1 MTREKRAGRNTVAAK
16 KKKKKYRGFW
26 IFVKVQFVLS
36 LLVLGGLGYYVLGGY
51 ASEVSSI
58 RKEADSLVRNSTEE
72 TFRRYRTSVVY
83 AADGSVI
90 SRLNDQGAS
99 YYLKRDEIP
108 QSVIDAVV
116 CMEDQRFYQ
125 HRGVDFRALVRAA
138 KSLLENRKI
147 TQGGSTI
154 TMQLAR
160 NVFLTQEKTWQR
172 KVEEIFIAQNLEK
185 KYTKDQILEFYLNNI
200 YYGNGYYGIGA
211 AGRGYFDSEVG
222 KLDLSQIAFL
232 CAVPNNPTVYD
243 PVTHMDH
250 AVERRDRILG
260 KITQMAYAAAVAE
273 NITLKRPEAMEKNN
287 YVETYAY
294 YCATRALMEQ
304 EGFVFRYQ
312 FATEDE
318 REAYEQAYSESYS
331 ECQKQLYTEGYQI
344 YTSFDLQLQEELQA
358 AVDDTLS
365 GFTEKN
371 DEGVYDLQGAAVCI
385 DNDNGYVRA
394 MVGGREQDFDGYT
407 LNRAYQSYRQPGS
420 AIKPLTV
427 YTPSFERN
435 YTPESIVV
443 DEPVE
448 DGPKNAN
455 GTYLGNVTVR
465 TAVEKSINTIA
476 WKLYEELT
484 PQAGLSYLE
493 NMHFSRLDAADY
505 VPATALGGFTNGVS
519 PLEMAAG
526 YAALA
531 NDGVYREP
539 TCIMRITGDD
549 GADVYLAA
557 QEEQEVY
564 RQNAARMMTDVL
576 KGVFTNGTGRGLGLS
591 DMPCA
596 GKTGTTNDHKDGW
609 LVGYTR
615 YYTTSVWVGYDMP
628 KEMDSLMGNTY
639 PGKIWQTF
647 MEQAHEGL
655 EWLDFLPY
663 TQIPDASS
671 GGTDAED
678 AATDEGSAQEE
689 TPAENGDMLQENV
702 TDTTDTPQGSTTDVP
717 ASSQENGQGISDTPD
732 ATQEQPSDAPQQ
744 NTTGTSQENASDVSQ
759 ENTAQPSGENAS
771 DTPQETAPG
780 AP

>member
-1 MTREKRAGRNTVAAK
+1 M
-16 KKKKKYRGFW
+16 
-26 IFVKVQFVLS
+26 
-36 LLVLGGLGYYVLGGY
+36 
-51 ASEVSSI
+51 
-58 RKEADSLVRNSTEE
+58 
-72 TFRRYRTSVVY
+72 
-83 AADGSVI
+83 
-90 SRLNDQGAS
+90 
-99 YYLKRDEIP
+99 RD
-108 QSVIDAVV
+108 D
-116 CMEDQRFYQ
+116 
-125 HRGVDFRALVRAA
+125 
-138 KSLLENRKI
+138 
-147 TQGGSTI
+147 
-154 TMQLAR
+154 
-160 NVFLTQEKTWQR
+160 
-172 KVEEIFIAQNLEK
+172 
-185 KYTKDQILEFYLNNI
+185 
-200 YYGNGYYGIGA
+200 
-211 AGRGYFDSEVG
+211 
-222 KLDLSQIAFL
+222 
-232 CAVPNNPTVYD
+232 
-243 PVTHMDH
+243 
-250 AVERRDRILG
+250 G
-260 KITQMAYAAAVAE
+260 KITQMAYAAAVVE

-304 EGFVFRYQ
+304 AGVCVSVSVCDGGREGSLRAGLQRILQRLPEAAVHGGLSDLYVFLI
-312 FATEDE
+312 
-318 REAYEQAYSESYS
+318 
-331 ECQKQLYTEGYQI
+331 C
-344 YTSFDLQLQEELQA
+344 SFREELQV
-358 AVDDTLS
+358 AVDDALS
-365 GFTEKN
+365 GFMEKN

-407 LNRAYQSYRQPGS
+407 LNRATRV
-420 AIKPLTV
+420 TV
-427 YTPSFERN
+427 SREVRLSRSRYTRRRSSGN

-484 PQAGLSYLE
+484 PQVGLSYLE

-531 NDGVYREP
+531 NDGMYREP
-539 TCIMRITGDD
+539 TCIMRITDD
-549 GADVYLAA
+549 TGAEVYLAA
-557 QEEQEVY
+557 QEGQEVY

-576 KGVFTNGTGRGLGLS
+576 KGVFINGTGRGLGLS

-671 GGTDAED
+671 GEMEAED
-678 AATDEGSAQEE
+678 AATDEGNAQGE
-689 TPAENGDMLQENV
+689 TPAENGDTPQENV
-702 TDTTDTPQGSTTDVP
+702 TDTPDTPQGSATDVP
-717 ASSQENGQGISDTPD
+717 SSSQENGQGISDTPD
-732 ATQEQPSDAPQQ
+732 ATQEQPSDVPQQ
-744 NTTGTSQENASDVSQ
+744 NTQGTTQ
-759 ENTAQPSGENAS
+759 ENTSDAAQGDAAQPAGENAS
-771 DTPQETAPG
+771 DTPQETAPE

>member
-1 MTREKRAGRNTVAAK
+1 
-16 KKKKKYRGFW
+16 
-26 IFVKVQFVLS
+26 
-36 LLVLGGLGYYVLGGY
+36 
-51 ASEVSSI
+51 
-58 RKEADSLVRNSTEE
+58 
-72 TFRRYRTSVVY
+72 
-83 AADGSVI
+83 
-90 SRLNDQGAS
+90 
-99 YYLKRDEIP
+99 
-108 QSVIDAVV
+108 
-116 CMEDQRFYQ
+116 
-125 HRGVDFRALVRAA
+125 
-138 KSLLENRKI
+138 
-147 TQGGSTI
+147 
-154 TMQLAR
+154 
-160 NVFLTQEKTWQR
+160 
-172 KVEEIFIAQNLEK
+172 
-185 KYTKDQILEFYLNNI
+185 
-200 YYGNGYYGIGA
+200 
-211 AGRGYFDSEVG
+211 
-222 KLDLSQIAFL
+222 
-232 CAVPNNPTVYD
+232 
-243 PVTHMDH
+243 
-250 AVERRDRILG
+250 
-260 KITQMAYAAAVAE
+260 
-273 NITLKRPEAMEKNN
+273 
-287 YVETYAY
+287 
-294 YCATRALMEQ
+294 MEQ
-304 EGFVFRYQ
+304 AGFVFQYQ
-312 FATEDE
+312 FATEGE
-318 REAYEQAYSESYS
+318 REAYEQAYSVSYS

-702 TDTTDTPQGSTTDVP
+702 TDTTDTPQGSATDVP

>member
-108 QSVIDAVV
+108 QP
-116 CMEDQRFYQ
+116 
-125 HRGVDFRALVRAA
+125 VDFRALVRAA

-222 KLDLSQIAFL
+222 DLDLSQIAFL
-232 CAVPNNPTVYD
+232 CAIPNNPTVYD

-250 AVERRDRILG
+250 AIERRDRILGKMRDDG

-304 EGFVFRYQ
+304 AGFVFQYQ
-312 FATEDE
+312 FATEGE

-365 GFTEKN
+365 AFTEKN

-385 DNDNGYVRA
+385 DNDSGYVRA

-531 NDGVYREP
+531 NDGMYREP
-539 TCIMRITGDD
+539 TCIMRITDD
-549 GADVYLAA
+549 TGAEVYLAA
-557 QEEQEVY
+557 QEGQEVY

-576 KGVFTNGTGRGLGLS
+576 KGVFINGTGRGLGLS

-609 LVGYTR
+609 LAGYTR

-689 TPAENGDMLQENV
+689 TPAENGDTPQENV
-702 TDTTDTPQGSTTDVP
+702 PDTMDTPQGSTADAP

-759 ENTAQPSGENAS
+759 ENAAQSSGENAS